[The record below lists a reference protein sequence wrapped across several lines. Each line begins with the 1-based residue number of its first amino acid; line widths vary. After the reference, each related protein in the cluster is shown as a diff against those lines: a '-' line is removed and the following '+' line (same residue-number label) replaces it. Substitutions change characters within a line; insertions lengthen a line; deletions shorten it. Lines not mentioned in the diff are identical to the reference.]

1 MVVCFNGKREIFNL
15 NIVKLLRESANEF
28 KNVRNLCGISLL
40 LALRVCLNFLTIPIS
55 DACHLSFLFIVMGII
70 GGMYGPFVGAV
81 CGAVGDILCYIVHPM
96 GGYFIGFTASAVI
109 AGILYGLI
117 LYKNKFRVPRIIF
130 AEMLVDVVVNVL
142 LNTLW
147 ISMLYGTGFLEL
159 LITVRIPKNLIMIP
173 LSIVIFIL
181 LSPLINKVATQNIKK

>member
-15 NIVKLLRESANEF
+15 NIVKLFKESVNEF
-28 KNVRNLCGISLL
+28 KNVRNLCVISLL

-81 CGAVGDILCYIVHPM
+81 CGTVGDVLCYIVHPM
-96 GGYFIGFTASAVI
+96 GGYFIGFTASAAI
-109 AGILYGLI
+109 AGVLYGLI
-117 LYKNKFRVPRIIF
+117 LYKNKFRIPRIIF
-130 AEMLVDVVVNVL
+130 AEILVDVVVNVL

-147 ISMLYGTGFLEL
+147 ISMLYGTGFWEL

-173 LSIVIFIL
+173 LSICIFIL
-181 LSPLINKVATQNIKK
+181 LSPLINKVAAQNIKK